1 MANKVLVVDDD
12 PTMLAVLQQLLGD
25 EGFEVRYA
33 LDGRQALSEI
43 SRDGPDLVVTDIM
56 MPRLDG
62 LELARKLRERGDQTP
77 VVLMSAVY
85 DDVDLPG
92 VRFVPKPFDIDH
104 FVRVIRRAV
113 DGGRN
118 NTAQA

>member
-25 EGFEVRYA
+25 EGFEVSYA
-33 LDGRQALSEI
+33 FDGREALNEI
-43 SRDGPDLVVTDIM
+43 TEHEPDLVITDIM

-62 LELARKLRERGDQTP
+62 LALARNLREQGRSTP

-85 DDVDLPG
+85 DDVDMPG
-92 VRFVPKPFDIDH
+92 VRFIPKPFDIDH

-113 DGGRN
+113 DGH
-118 NTAQA
+118 ADKLKQA

>member
-1 MANKVLVVDDD
+1 MASKVLVVDDD

-33 LDGRQALSEI
+33 LDGRQALNEI

-62 LELARKLRERGDQTP
+62 LGLARELRERGDQTP

-104 FVRVIRRAV
+104 LVQVIHRAV
-113 DGGRN
+113 IGDKSDP
-118 NTAQA
+118 AHA

>member
-1 MANKVLVVDDD
+1 MASKVLVVDDD

-33 LDGRQALSEI
+33 LDGRQALNEI

-62 LELARKLRERGDQTP
+62 LGLARELRERGDQTP

-104 FVRVIRRAV
+104 LVQVIHRAV
-113 DGGRN
+113 IDDK
-118 NTAQA
+118 TDPAHA

>member
-12 PTMLAVLQQLLGD
+12 PTMLAVLQQLLGE
-25 EGFEVRYA
+25 EGFEVSYA
-33 LDGRQALSEI
+33 LDGREALNEI
-43 SRDGPDLVVTDIM
+43 TKHEPDLVVTDIM

-62 LELARKLRERGDQTP
+62 LGLARKLRERGHKTP

-92 VRFVPKPFDIDH
+92 VRFIPKPFDIDQ
-104 FVRVIRRAV
+104 FVHVIQREF
-113 DGGRN
+113 DGAASRMQ
-118 NTAQA
+118 QA